1 MKYCLLLSTIFVA
14 TIIVVRIVLISITMF
29 SILYL
34 SIDNILYF
42 AEKITTYDSGVYIF
56 KRSMVL
62 VGMLIVTLGSMLV
75 LTALIVL
82 LLLLLSNGN

>member
-1 MKYCLLLSTIFVA
+1 
-14 TIIVVRIVLISITMF
+14 MF
-29 SILYL
+29 SILSL

-42 AEKITTYDSGVYIF
+42 AENITRYDSGVYIF

-82 LLLLLSNGN
+82 LL